1 MRFKA
6 KTLRCFDTEILY
18 FCTKSERMDTSSH
31 QSSAPFRIGENVRD
45 WIAAS
50 REGVSLGSVQS
61 MLNRDPFTLREWAQL
76 LDIPESGLRRHLQTG
91 KPLGRVRSA
100 QLLEILLILRR
111 GLEVF
116 EDEERFL
123 HWLSSKSTAL
133 GDVAAK
139 EMLDNS
145 FGIQLVRDELGRI
158 EYGILA

>member
-1 MRFKA
+1 
-6 KTLRCFDTEILY
+6 
-18 FCTKSERMDTSSH
+18 MDTQSH
-31 QSSAPFRIGENVRD
+31 STSTPLHIGENVRD

-76 LDIPESGLRRHLQTG
+76 LDITEGGLRRHLQTG

-100 QLLEILLILRR
+100 QLLEILLVLRR

-116 EDEERFL
+116 EDEDRFL
-123 HWLSSKSTAL
+123 HWISAKSTAL
-133 GDVAAK
+133 GGVAPK
-139 EMLDNS
+139 ELLDNA

-158 EYGILA
+158 EYGVLA

>member
-1 MRFKA
+1 MLAEKP
-6 KTLRCFDTEILY
+6 Y
-18 FCTKSERMDTSSH
+18 FCTKSELMDT
-31 QSSAPFRIGENVRD
+31 QSRPTSAPLLIGENVRD

-76 LDIPESGLRRHLQTG
+76 LDIPESGLRRHLQMG

-116 EDEERFL
+116 EDEDRFL
-123 HWLSSKSTAL
+123 CWLSSKSTAL
-133 GDVAAK
+133 GGVAPK
-139 EMLDNS
+139 ELLDNS

>member
-1 MRFKA
+1 MA
-6 KTLRCFDTEILY
+6 
-18 FCTKSERMDTSSH
+18 TSSH
-31 QSSAPFRIGENVRD
+31 PTSTPLRIGENVRD

-100 QLLEILLILRR
+100 QLLEILLVLRR

-116 EDEERFL
+116 EDDDRFL
-123 HWLSSKSTAL
+123 RWLSSKSTAL
-133 GDVAAK
+133 GGVAPK
-139 EMLDNS
+139 ELLDNS

>member
-1 MRFKA
+1 
-6 KTLRCFDTEILY
+6 
-18 FCTKSERMDTSSH
+18 MDTSSR
-31 QSSAPFRIGENVRD
+31 QASAPLRIGENVRD

-100 QLLEILLILRR
+100 QLLEILLVLRR

-116 EDEERFL
+116 EDEDSFL
-123 HWLSSKSTAL
+123 RWLSAKSIAL
-133 GDVAAK
+133 GGVAPK
-139 EMLDNS
+139 ELLDNS